1 MQILLSSINFTIPTS
16 VNLKLPRV
24 CMISKVW
31 MKTYFPPCSMT
42 ATVPRGLILVL
53 KLLPGFSFFTLRLS
67 SPKPP
72 FGISDSLWF
81 TVYNSSMFGS
91 QRSKANKDLP
101 IPFLK
106 IGFNIWFMRFR
117 LKNIFRILSLNRHY
131 YKIPNVVGWIMPPQ
145 RCLHLI
151 DVIPQTCEHV
161 SLHGTREFTDMKS

>member
-1 MQILLSSINFTIPTS
+1 MFHDSHCTAWPHSSSQASAWIFLLHFETLIPQT
-16 VNLKLPRV
+16 
-24 CMISKVW
+24 
-31 MKTYFPPCSMT
+31 
-42 ATVPRGLILVL
+42 
-53 KLLPGFSFFTLRLS
+53 
-67 SPKPP
+67 P

-81 TVYNSSMFGS
+81 AVYNSSMFGS

-161 SLHGTREFTDMKS
+161 SLHDTREFTDMKS